1 MGYRPTISLYVENE
15 LVDIRMYKDYNNRA
29 LFLWRWTRFT
39 EQGLFKNS
47 NNPCYPNKFIIRAN
61 VIDTA

>member
-29 LFLWRWTRFT
+29 LIK
-39 EQGLFKNS
+39 E
-47 NNPCYPNKFIIRAN
+47 
-61 VIDTA
+61 V